1 MRWCL
6 FLSWWLT
13 RPWSRVTGIGWL
25 RLQVTCST
33 WRVTTLLLRTFWK
46 PHFLSSR
53 KKLRYESLLLLK
65 YYLLSRVW
73 SFELICKWE
82 VDVTLITG
90 CVLQDICISAVKEK
104 DIEAKLKQVIADW
117 NNKEFTFAQFKNR
130 GELLL
135 RGDNTSEIV
144 SLMEDSLMVLSSL
157 LSNRYDTLL
166 ETKGKILL
174 SQQYDHVQ

>member
-6 FLSWWLT
+6 FLSWWQT

>member
-1 MRWCL
+1 M
-6 FLSWWLT
+6 
-13 RPWSRVTGIGWL
+13 
-25 RLQVTCST
+25 
-33 WRVTTLLLRTFWK
+33 
-46 PHFLSSR
+46 
-53 KKLRYESLLLLK
+53 
-65 YYLLSRVW
+65 
-73 SFELICKWE
+73 
-82 VDVTLITG
+82 DVTLITG